1 MIKTPIQQCIFESR
15 RPNTSSLRCAVLGA
29 GFAGLSVAWHLLFH
43 SPKEFKVQVDI
54 FDDVGIAG
62 GASGVDGG
70 LVHPYSPKI
79 KPLWRADECWTE
91 FLNLLNVAEAAAAA
105 ASTDDF
111 IVRRTGILRPPVNHK
126 ILDVMHQN
134 ALTSLPTCPIQTL
147 DGAAARD
154 LIPNLCTPLNTAF
167 FMPLAVNLNPR
178 NYLKALFLA
187 TQHLVNKISSIGFP
201 TKEITLQNKLVAS
214 LSQLGDEY
222 DAVIVC
228 LGARVDML
236 PELSGMLPLRTCRGI
251 VAHLQLHDSLC
262 EEYCEDSP
270 SILSDA
276 WLAVQGPKRLLLGST
291 WEWGSRNFSSIVSSE
306 EASGTLQQLL
316 PKASM
321 VYPQIIKWTLT
332 GAQAGV
338 RAMPPL
344 TPQGSFPLLGSI
356 DDLVGGDCSSKYWLI
371 GGLGA
376 RGLLYHGWLGK
387 LTAQAVL
394 SSSEGVLP
402 PELTSWKKMKSK

>member
-251 VAHLQLHDSLC
+251 VAHLQLHDSLWSVQVQTRIGPDFRS
-262 EEYCEDSP
+262 DSELDLLNQVWSP
-270 SILSDA
+270 VLKIHQFRSRSKQ
-276 WLAVQGPKRLLLGST
+276 VRSRSGPVLDRCT
-291 WEWGSRNFSSIVSSE
+291 
-306 EASGTLQQLL
+306 
-316 PKASM
+316 
-321 VYPQIIKWTLT
+321 
-332 GAQAGV
+332 
-338 RAMPPL
+338 PL
-344 TPQGSFPLLGSI
+344 TTKMTPFKIEYGRDPPKLWRMGETMVRCLKESLKERDGILDELWMNVNRAPQAMKNNVDKQRREENFEVGEKVFLRLQPYRQKF
-356 DDLVGGDCSSKYWLI
+356 LVKW
-371 GGLGA
+371 
-376 RGLLYHGWLGK
+376 
-387 LTAQAVL
+387 
-394 SSSEGVLP
+394 P
-402 PELTSWKKMKSK
+402 